1 MHPYAIDS
9 NERIL
14 IPLYL
19 AILSV
24 LLALFF
30 QWAFELFNL
39 TLPWW
44 VEAPSVFALY
54 GLFYKLFDKYLWKWE
69 IFKTIGAIKTP
80 NLNGGWKGHLA
91 SSYEDFKKKHD
102 ANIRIVQSWTR
113 ISIVLTTE
121 SSSSRS
127 LLAGIITENP
137 EQNTLSYQYLN
148 EPRQNS
154 EKSLHVHRGTATL
167 NIQSDLSKFM
177 GEYYSGRDRMNSG
190 ELVFEREK

>member
-9 NERIL
+9 NERIV

-24 LLALFF
+24 LLALFS
-30 QWAFELFNL
+30 QATLDSYNL

-54 GLFYKLFDKYLWKWE
+54 GLFYTVFDKYFWRFEFLK
-69 IFKTIGAIKTP
+69 KVGAVRTP
-80 NLNGGWKGHLA
+80 NLNGNWRGTLT
-91 SSYEDFKKKHD
+91 SEYDDFKNVKK
-102 ANIRIVQSWTR
+102 ANIKIIQTWTN

-121 SSSSRS
+121 SSSSCS
-127 LLAGIITENP
+127 LVAGIETKNP

-148 EPRQNS
+148 EPNS
-154 EKSLHVHRGTATL
+154 RAETTLHMHRGTATL
-167 NIQSDLSKFM
+167 NIQLDEKKFA
-177 GEYYSGRDRMNSG
+177 GNYYSGRDRKNTG
-190 ELVFEREK
+190 ELLFEREK